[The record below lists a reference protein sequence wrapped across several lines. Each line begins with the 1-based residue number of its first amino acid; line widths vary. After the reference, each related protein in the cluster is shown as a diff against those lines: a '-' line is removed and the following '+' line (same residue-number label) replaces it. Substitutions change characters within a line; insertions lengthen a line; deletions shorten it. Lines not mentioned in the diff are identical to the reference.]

1 MRGTQTFGGGSAV
14 ATSYDNST
22 SGLTATNVQAAI
34 DELSEYGKPTDIGGW
49 LFCWNVPG
57 FGLIVRIPMDCTRYA
72 LQVGSNPQV
81 FYNGAWQSLSA
92 ATFENNNRGSYTD
105 IVVVNSGVPSTF
117 QGQALLISLGLTV
130 VSR

>member
-1 MRGTQTFGGGSAV
+1 MRGTDKYQTAEV
-14 ATSYDNST
+14 
-22 SGLTATNVQAAI
+22 
-34 DELSEYGKPTDIGGW
+34 GKPTDIGGW

-81 FYNGAWQSLSA
+81 FYNGAWQSLAS
-92 ATFENNNRGSYTD
+92 ATFENNNHGTYTD
-105 IVVVNSGVPSTF
+105 IIVVNSGVPATF

>member
-1 MRGTQTFGGGSAV
+1 MRGTDIYQTAEV
-14 ATSYDNST
+14 
-22 SGLTATNVQAAI
+22 
-34 DELSEYGKPTDIGGW
+34 GKPTDIGGW

-72 LQVGSNPQV
+72 LQVGNDPKV
-81 FYNGAWQSLSA
+81 FYNGAWQSLSS
-92 ATFENNNRGSYTD
+92 ATFENNNHGSYTD

-130 VSR
+130 VNR